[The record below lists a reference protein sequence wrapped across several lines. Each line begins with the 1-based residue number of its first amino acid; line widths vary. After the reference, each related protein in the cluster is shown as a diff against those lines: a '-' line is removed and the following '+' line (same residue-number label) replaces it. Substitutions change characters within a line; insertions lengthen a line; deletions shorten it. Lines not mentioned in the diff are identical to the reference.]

1 MSILQSTFL
10 SLFLFASV
18 FPAVAQDT
26 ASATQAASTQ
36 PTAAADIPQ
45 EAPSAQLSQPAAV
58 SMNDVIDRVVQRE
71 HFFLAQMR
79 HMRPMVE
86 TYLQYLKDDKE
97 GVTQPTK
104 DQYFLGRLDM
114 SDGPEDTS
122 FIGQPGFGHRM
133 VNHLTGVYSM
143 HFLPLGFAQMVVLDT
158 DFQRKYYDFSFVRRE
173 FLGEL
178 RCLVID
184 VQPKKNA
191 PPGRFLG
198 RI

>member
-10 SLFLFASV
+10 SLFLFASF

-36 PTAAADIPQ
+36 PTAAADIPK

-86 TYLQYLKDDKE
+86 TYLQ
-97 GVTQPTK
+97 
-104 DQYFLGRLDM
+104 
-114 SDGPEDTS
+114 
-122 FIGQPGFGHRM
+122 
-133 VNHLTGVYSM
+133 
-143 HFLPLGFAQMVVLDT
+143 
-158 DFQRKYYDFSFVRRE
+158 
-173 FLGEL
+173 
-178 RCLVID
+178 
-184 VQPKKNA
+184 
-191 PPGRFLG
+191 
-198 RI
+198 

>member
-79 HMRPMVE
+79 HPDALEGMASFAEKRP
-86 TYLQYLKDDKE
+86 
-97 GVTQPTK
+97 PSW
-104 DQYFLGRLDM
+104 R
-114 SDGPEDTS
+114 PE
-122 FIGQPGFGHRM
+122 R
-133 VNHLTGVYSM
+133 
-143 HFLPLGFAQMVVLDT
+143 
-158 DFQRKYYDFSFVRRE
+158 
-173 FLGEL
+173 
-178 RCLVID
+178 
-184 VQPKKNA
+184 
-191 PPGRFLG
+191 
-198 RI
+198 